1 MTGAAQILD
10 PPSQAPAMGRLYS
23 AEAAGMLERFDAPSL
38 MAEGK
43 VNLIALDAIAERLG
57 ARWPA
62 KQEQVY
68 DHVERTLG
76 RHLGDG
82 GIFLRISETDYLVAQ
97 PEATRFGAQASCF
110 RYLRELLNYFLGD
123 HKGVNLRV
131 LQVAKF
137 SEAGVEAQPVD
148 MAEVERGEA
157 QEQASRAADV
167 KRFNEW
173 SPFVA
178 ANGRNLRVSCKL
190 EPVLELKA
198 FRRIGYRMA
207 RSVLDVRTEEPLSSA
222 ETQRLSRA
230 DLERIDLATISR
242 GLDRLTVEAD
252 GAKEPTL
259 ILPVSYVSLSN
270 QRGRTALVNYF
281 KEAQGSVLRG
291 LICEVT
297 DIEGVP
303 ESALLGVIT
312 LMKPFCLFMVG
323 RRTPPFGD
331 NETLA
336 AAGLQ
341 GVSIECPPLL
351 DGDAEFVAWA
361 RQAIDA
367 GKRVARSVMLF
378 GVPSTRHMAIAAHL
392 GATHASLRP
401 TTTGAPPE
409 STRL

>member
-1 MTGAAQILD
+1 MNAVAQVLEPLEAAR
-10 PPSQAPAMGRLYS
+10 PPEMGRLYN
-23 AEAAGMLERFDAPSL
+23 AEAAGMLERFDAAAL

-43 VNLIALDAIAERLG
+43 VNLISVEAIADRLG

-68 DHVERTLG
+68 DHVDRTLG
-76 RHLGDG
+76 RHLNDR
-82 GIFLRISETDYLVAQ
+82 GIFVRVSETDFLVAQ
-97 PEATRFGAQASCF
+97 PDATKFGAQASCF
-110 RYLRELLNYFLGD
+110 RYLRELLTYFLGD
-123 HKGVNLRV
+123 HRGVKLDV
-131 LQVAKF
+131 LQVTKF
-137 SEAGVEAQPVD
+137 SESAVEARPVD
-148 MAEVERGEA
+148 VTEVERGEA
-157 QEQASRAADV
+157 QERATREAES

-207 RSVLDVRTEEPLSSA
+207 RSVIDMATSEPISQG

-242 GLDRLTVEAD
+242 GLDRMRSEAE

-270 QRGRTALVNYF
+270 QRGRAAIVNYF
-281 KEAQGSVLRG
+281 KEAQAAVQRG

-303 ESALLGVIT
+303 ESALLSALT
-312 LMKPFCLFMVG
+312 MMKPFCLFMVG

-331 NETLA
+331 TQTLA
-336 AAGLQ
+336 AATLQ
-341 GVSIECPPLL
+341 GASIECPRELE
-351 DGDAEFVAWA
+351 GDAEFVAWA
-361 RQAIDA
+361 RQAVEA
-367 GKRVARSVMLF
+367 GKRVAKSVMLF
-378 GVPSTRHMAIAAHL
+378 GVPTTRHMAIAAPL
-392 GATHASLRP
+392 GATHASLRS
-401 TTTGAPPE
+401 
-409 STRL
+409 STVGSPG